1 MEKERF
7 EINFKGEVNSLVRKP
22 FDYGHYDF
30 ELAYSTIK
38 FYGTQEELD
47 KFIEEI
53 SDQEKYFKVIG
64 IVNLADTL
72 VEITEAVDE
81 YGYITGEMLVTDL
94 YENSKGYYLSKQ
106 KTESLLDEKG
116 INRLYEYNYNYPKRF
131 WVRKD
136 KLIEVVNN

>member
-7 EINFKGEVNSLVRKP
+7 EISFKGEVNSLIKNP
-22 FDYGHYDF
+22 FDYNHYDF

-38 FYGTQEELD
+38 FFGTEEELN
-47 KFIEEI
+47 KFLAEI
-53 SDQEKYFKVIG
+53 SGQDQYFKVIG

-136 KLIEVVNN
+136 KLIAAVNN